1 MLEFNETPDI
11 RLLDPLKPSME
22 IGIIPKTGQ
31 IILDSNFNLMDIKL
45 PYFMLIRVGSGGNL
59 LVQGID
65 GNVIP
70 YLEVL
75 DGQWLVGEGNMIL
88 STTTIN
94 THTYTTTCNNIVV
107 YGGQ

>member
-1 MLEFNETPDI
+1 MTTENI

-22 IGIIPKTGQ
+22 IGIIPKSGQ
-31 IILDSNFNLMDIKL
+31 IILDSNFNLMDIKV

-65 GNVIP
+65 GNIIS

-88 STTTIN
+88 STATIN
-94 THTYTTTCNNIVV
+94 THVYTTTCNNIVV